1 MEELQELRDEAKHR
15 ESESDKI
22 VKDTIATLKKWDKK
36 TEELVSQLQV
46 ARDKHV
52 SKSAWYFGKGGAL
65 ELFIVMEIL
74 LFLMNMLSMNILLI
88 LLQTMGNLLVTG
100 SSASFSHKPVIGLLG
115 NKIDNFL
122 LFAEFLN
129 KNFI

>member
-1 MEELQELRDEAKHR
+1 MLLSELEKSLMEELQELRDEAKHR

-65 ELFIVMEIL
+65 ELFIVMEI
-74 LFLMNMLSMNILLI
+74 
-88 LLQTMGNLLVTG
+88 
-100 SSASFSHKPVIGLLG
+100 
-115 NKIDNFL
+115 
-122 LFAEFLN
+122 
-129 KNFI
+129 